1 LDRDEVFD
9 KAITVEGRATA
20 LALLPIMERLDI
32 DMPIAKAVAG
42 LCAGTIT
49 VAQAMAAL
57 MARPLRKEI

>member
-1 LDRDEVFD
+1 
-9 KAITVEGRATA
+9 
-20 LALLPIMERLDI
+20 MERLEI